1 MAKRIILISSF
12 PLLVAIAIIAIV
24 LAGIGRGQP
33 AATPADIEQ
42 SKSQIISLVEA
53 GKLAEADAAV
63 DKIMALPTNRD
74 KGAALQQI
82 AWTYRNARQ
91 ADPDKAITISD
102 YVLKN
107 WPKESFAVWAGM
119 SMAISQIDKGNTA
132 DAEAITSRMIADY
145 ADNTDLA
152 GALCV
157 IADTYSWR
165 RMYDRAN
172 RLYRLVIDKSADSS
186 SVVKSH
192 LGLARVEILELI
204 GEKKFSLAQ
213 EKLDSMIVDFND
225 EPNLPT
231 ALFQAGQEFCWQHQ
245 YSESKDVFDHIKNLP
260 DNSFTQQAK
269 LWSARV
275 NVCSLIGH
283 AKDEDIIA
291 GIDKLIKDFEG
302 DAGLPEAVQWIGRE
316 YEWTKGAV
324 AIEDRTGWYDT
335 PNSVYQKLMQ
345 QFSST
350 SYGRQAEWDQKR
362 LTHRMTIFKL
372 IQEPNQAATDAAI
385 ETMVAEFKGR
395 PEVAGELRWVAW
407 GYGEQPDKGPQAKQI
422 YERIIREYPGTV
434 EANETALDIRRLDIW
449 EKLKAGEVNEAEI
462 LMDKFVADFNQ
473 HPYAGDCSYQLAEEC
488 YLAGREFGKD
498 EFFHASA
505 GLFEEIRGQLGA
517 VGVENANFA
526 AGVHYML
533 GLNRQQLG
541 DYAKAA
547 NAFENAIEIETNPN
561 HEYAGNMPWL
571 WLLIADC
578 YEKLKAAGDVNAP
591 EADIAIETAYQNVVT
606 NYTNGGNLD
615 YALMR
620 LGKINMEKHK
630 YATACAYFQRFLVA
644 ADGNDPR
651 IADVNSI
658 VERYRSA
665 TDE

>member
-42 SKSQIISLVEA
+42 AKSQIISLINE
-53 GKLAEADAAV
+53 GKLTDANAGV

-82 AWTYRNARQ
+82 AWTYRNAGQ

-102 YVLKN
+102 YVLQN
-107 WPKESFAVWAGM
+107 WPKEDFAVWAAM

-132 DAEAITSRMIADY
+132 DAEATTSRMIADY

-231 ALFQAGQEFCWQHQ
+231 ALFQAGQEFCWQHR
-245 YSESKDVFDHIKNLP
+245 YSESKDAFDHIKNLP

-269 LWSARV
+269 LWSARA
-275 NVCSLIGH
+275 NVCSLIGY

-291 GIDKLIKDFEG
+291 GIDKLISDFEG
-302 DAGLPEAVQWIGRE
+302 DPGLAEAVQWIGKE
-316 YEWTKGAV
+316 YEWTKGTV
-324 AIEDRTGWYDT
+324 AIEDRTGWYDN

-350 SYGRQAEWDQKR
+350 SYGQQAEWDQKR
-362 LTHRMTIFKL
+362 LTHRMKIFKL
-372 IQEPNQAATDAAI
+372 IKEPNQAATDAAI

-407 GYGEQPDKGPQAKQI
+407 GYEEQPDKGPQAKQI
-422 YERIIREYPGTV
+422 YKRIIREYPGAV
-434 EANETALDIRRLDIW
+434 EANEAVLDIRRLDIW
-449 EKLKAGEVNEAEI
+449 NTLDSGEANSADALLDEFI
-462 LMDKFVADFNQ
+462 ADFNQ
-473 HPYAGDCSYQLAEEC
+473 HPYAGAAMGRIAMNCYMAAMELNSKGKPEQAKQHFERAIRVWKRVIEELPVSSFSAPDAWFFSGVC
-488 YLAGREFGKD
+488 YSR
-498 EFFHASA
+498 
-505 GLFEEIRGQLGA
+505 
-517 VGVENANFA
+517 
-526 AGVHYML
+526 L
-533 GLNRQQLG
+533 GLSDDAVRCYKEVSEKWPEYRFASEASQM
-541 DYAKAA
+541 AKPGK
-547 NAFENAIEIETNPN
+547 TMR
-561 HEYAGNMPWL
+561 G
-571 WLLIADC
+571 
-578 YEKLKAAGDVNAP
+578 EK
-591 EADIAIETAYQNVVT
+591 
-606 NYTNGGNLD
+606 
-615 YALMR
+615 
-620 LGKINMEKHK
+620 
-630 YATACAYFQRFLVA
+630 
-644 ADGNDPR
+644 
-651 IADVNSI
+651 
-658 VERYRSA
+658 
-665 TDE
+665 